1 MSENI
6 VSNIIIILVH
16 EIFDVIKYSDWLN
29 LGENIRRDGEEIINC
44 SINNREVVE
53 VREELHAQ
61 DLEKNFPF
69 SSSCKNKKLL
79 EVNHSNN

>member
-6 VSNIIIILVH
+6 VSNIIIFLVH

-29 LGENIRRDGEEIINC
+29 LGENISRDDKEIINC

-53 VREELHAQ
+53 IREELHAY
-61 DLEKNFPF
+61 DLEKNFPYHHPVKI
-69 SSSCKNKKLL
+69 KNC
-79 EVNHSNN
+79 